1 MKKILV
7 IEDEEPI
14 LDNVRYFLER
24 EKFVVYTAETGEIGL
39 QVART
44 ILPDL
49 IISDIMLPGID
60 GLKVLEELSRDEKTA
75 LIPFIFLTAKTETS
89 DLRKGMELG
98 ADDYIFK
105 PFDAEDLLTSV
116 KVRLNKSQI
125 LKDGITNS
133 VIGELKEKNNIPQ
146 KGEDRIFIS
155 HNNSTLAV
163 KIETIVFLGAENQYS
178 LIYCSDKKQY
188 LVRKPLSEWV
198 KVLPDDQFVRI
209 HRSFVVNIKYVKKI
223 QKNSK
228 LNYDVIIEHYDN
240 KLEVSKSF
248 IKNFKNTIFGEGLI

>member
-7 IEDEEPI
+7 IEDEESI

-24 EKFVVYTAETGEIGL
+24 EKYEVFTADTGEIGL

-60 GLKVLEELSRDEKTA
+60 GLKVLEELSGDEKTA

-105 PFDAEDLLTSV
+105 PFDAEELLTSV
-116 KVRLNKSQI
+116 KVRLNKSQL
-125 LKDGITNS
+125 LKNGITNS
-133 VIGELKEKNNIPQ
+133 IIGELKEKKNIPQ
-146 KGEDRIFIS
+146 NGDDRIFIS
-155 HNNSTLAV
+155 HNSSTLAV
-163 KIETIVFLGAENQYS
+163 KIENIVFLGAENQYS
-178 LIYCSDKKQY
+178 LIYCTDKKQY
-188 LVRKPLSEWV
+188 LVRKPLSEWL
-198 KVLPDDQFVRI
+198 KSLPEDQFLRI
-209 HRSFVVNIKYVKKI
+209 HRSFIVNIKFVKKI

-228 LNYDVIIEHYDN
+228 LNYDVTVEYYDN
-240 KLEVSKSF
+240 KLEISKSF
-248 IKNFKNTIFGEGLI
+248 IKNFKNTIFGDGI